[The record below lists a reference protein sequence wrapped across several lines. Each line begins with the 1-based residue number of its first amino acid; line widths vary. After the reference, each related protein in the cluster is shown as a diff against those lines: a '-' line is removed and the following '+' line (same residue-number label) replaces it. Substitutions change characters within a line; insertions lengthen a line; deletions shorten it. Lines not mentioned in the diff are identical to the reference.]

1 MTEEEQWRDVVERT
15 VQRFGTIDILFNN
28 AGIFLIKPIT
38 ETSVEE
44 WNDVMNVNVTGTFLG
59 MKHVLPIMAKNR
71 RGSIIN
77 SSSVAGLKGAPGRA
91 LYGASKGAV
100 RIMTKD
106 VAIEYAPYNIRVNS
120 IHPGFIAKTNMAEYA
135 ANVFQTTVEKIG
147 EQYPLKRAGALE
159 DVAKAVLFLASDD
172 STFITGTE
180 LVIDGGVTNRL

>member
-106 VAIEYAPYNIRVNS
+106 VAIEYAPYNICVNS